1 MHQFIFAVLGT
12 ILTMLWGL
20 GFSVLSDRFDNGAP
34 ARTHTVASLWFLGQF
49 AILFLAIS
57 LGA

>member
-1 MHQFIFAVLGT
+1 MHQLMFAAFGT
-12 ILTMLWGL
+12 VLTMLWGL
-20 GFSVLSDRFDNGAP
+20 GFSVLSDRFDNGTP

-49 AILFLAIS
+49 VIVFITVS